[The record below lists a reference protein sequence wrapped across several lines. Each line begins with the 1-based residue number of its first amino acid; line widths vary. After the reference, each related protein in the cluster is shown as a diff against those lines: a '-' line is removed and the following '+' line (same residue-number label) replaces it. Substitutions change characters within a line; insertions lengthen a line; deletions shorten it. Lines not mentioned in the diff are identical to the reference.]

1 PACGDRPR
9 AGDAPQDPADGRAVR
24 RARRDH
30 ARQAERGT
38 AAHLAGDGYHDHVR
52 HPLDSRGGIPR
63 PARPGACLASGQGQ
77 GVHARRPALSAA
89 ARRARHA
96 GVRSDHGEAAP
107 ASGGM
112 LMADIVHRGVFVEES
127 RFHRWVE
134 AVRYRWPSIA
144 AVVGTILLWHLIVWG
159 FSVPTYMAPSP
170 GDVLNA
176 FRTEG
181 GLLLRNFWPTLGE
194 ALAGFAAGNLTAI
207 LLAIWFVHNRT
218 AERAFFPIA
227 VFMHTIPIIAVAP
240 ILVLIFGNGVT
251 PKVIIAA
258 MICFF
263 PTLVNMVRGLKAV
276 HPATLDLMRVL
287 SASRSEIFWKVRLQ
301 SSLPF
306 LFAALKI
313 ASTTCVIGA
322 IVAEWI
328 GSSFGL
334 GAL

>member
-1 PACGDRPR
+1 
-9 AGDAPQDPADGRAVR
+9 
-24 RARRDH
+24 
-30 ARQAERGT
+30 
-38 AAHLAGDGYHDHVR
+38 
-52 HPLDSRGGIPR
+52 
-63 PARPGACLASGQGQ
+63 
-77 GVHARRPALSAA
+77 
-89 ARRARHA
+89 
-96 GVRSDHGEAAP
+96 
-107 ASGGM
+107 
-112 LMADIVHRGVFVEES
+112 MADIVHRGVFVEES
-127 RFHRWVE
+127 RFNRWVE

-144 AVVGTILLWHLIVWG
+144 AVVGTILLWQLIVWG

-334 GAL
+334 GALIIEATYNFRAPLLYATVFTAALLAVCLFTIVSIVESRLITWKAPDVH